1 MYVLRRSKK
10 GYHGCVRTTTDAL
23 RSLAHAEY
31 YSTFALRTDHPEYG
45 GIKMNEAI
53 AAANDSFMKT
63 FARSDGTGMA
73 KLYTGD
79 GRLFPTGSD
88 VVSGTQAIGE
98 FWQGVMDMGV
108 ATATLETVE
117 LDDHGDTAI
126 EEGRFTL
133 AGADGEVIDR
143 GKYIVVWKNDGG
155 TWKLHKDI
163 WNSSQPAE

>member
-1 MYVLRRSKK
+1 
-10 GYHGCVRTTTDAL
+10 
-23 RSLAHAEY
+23 
-31 YSTFALRTDHPEYG
+31 
-45 GIKMNEAI
+45 
-53 AAANDSFMKT
+53 
-63 FARSDGTGMA
+63 
-73 KLYTGD
+73 
-79 GRLFPTGSD
+79 
-88 VVSGTQAIGE
+88 
-98 FWQGVMDMGV
+98 MDMGV